1 MTAADFNAAHP
12 VGTPVDAYPITR
24 DYPPLVTWTRSAAW
38 ETDGRPVVLVEGHAD
53 RIALTHI
60 DTNPTAEEAS

>member
-1 MTAADFNAAHP
+1 MTAAEFNAAHP

-24 DYPPLVTWTRSAAW
+24 AYPPLVTWTRSAAW
-38 ETDGRPVVLVEGHAD
+38 ETEADRPVVLVEGHAD

-60 DTNPTAEEAS
+60 DPNPTAEEA